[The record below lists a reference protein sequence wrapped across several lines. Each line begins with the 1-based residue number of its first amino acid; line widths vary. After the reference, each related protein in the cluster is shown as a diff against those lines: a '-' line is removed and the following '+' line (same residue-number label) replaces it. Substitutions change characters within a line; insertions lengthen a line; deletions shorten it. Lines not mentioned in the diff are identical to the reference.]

1 MMETVKQAAMTAI
14 SQMPET
20 ANIDDIIVVLYQIKA
35 EKQVQNQSVNET
47 ESLSCLDLMKDYI
60 GCSEGPEDL
69 STNHYPWFRRPD
81 TVHIDLVPKNGAGK
95 PARRII

>member
-1 MMETVKQAAMTAI
+1 MPTGRLVFVEGQIIKKRSMMETVKQAAMTAI
-14 SQMPET
+14 SQMPDT

-60 GCSEGPEDL
+60 
-69 STNHYPWFRRPD
+69 
-81 TVHIDLVPKNGAGK
+81 
-95 PARRII
+95 